1 MSATAE
7 PGGLAFGN
15 SQIAAFMAGAR
26 RLREQGEPAAALRSL
41 VFRGERYEPFA
52 VFGALGARLH
62 PAIAGDLAAALRE
75 SDPAF
80 LVAAIMGSDHWI
92 LGIAN
97 DPVPFDFLVPD
108 LPGFGLAPDARL
120 IPYDLICRRF
130 RQDMGLRFGLLRL
143 ARTLSDRPI
152 YVIEA
157 PPPVASTERM
167 RQCLYGPFAER
178 VARHGMAPAGFRF
191 KIWWL
196 CHRITAALTAE
207 LGAHFV
213 EAPPETR
220 DADGFLDP
228 RFFLDGVHGNDAY
241 GALMVR
247 QVAEARRIVEGA

>member
-1 MSATAE
+1 MSAAAK
-7 PGGLAFGN
+7 PDGLAFGN
-15 SQIAAFMAGAR
+15 SQIAAFVAGAR
-26 RLREQGEPAAALRSL
+26 RLRQQGEPVPSLHSL
-41 VFRGERYEPFA
+41 VFRGARYEPFA
-52 VFGALGARLH
+52 VLGALGARLH

-75 SDPAF
+75 ADPAF
-80 LVAAIMGSDHWI
+80 LVAAIMGADHWI

-97 DPVPFDFLVPD
+97 DPVPFDFLVPE
-108 LPGFGLAPDARL
+108 LPGFGLAPGARL

-157 PPPVASTERM
+157 PPPVASTARM
-167 RQCLYGPFAER
+167 QEWLYGPFAAR

-191 KIWWL
+191 KIWWV
-196 CHRITAALTAE
+196 CHRITATLAAE

-213 EAPPETR
+213 EAPAETR

-247 QVAEARRIVEGA
+247 QVAAARRLVEGV